1 MNRSSAAS
9 LAVGRWLA
17 VSLLTTA
24 LACATAETNLQ
35 PPDPANDLPPGV
47 SKNPAEFRQHV
58 SAFALSG
65 NVHRRGRPGRCPTC
79 LINISIEAVGDTRLI
94 DPRNGPA
101 QGRAVAHILNL
112 DPTDTEAY
120 YGIQPSSQAEY
131 YLWVDRNPVS
141 GRARWTLL
149 RVPMGAGSVTA
160 GRPRDLRLCR
170 MSEPGEIKT
179 SDADFAENR
188 HPNGC
193 DASLDGDDM
202 KASQAS
208 LVPHRIEALLGHV
221 TAYLFPPT
229 RIGGGW
235 IDCIRGCCT

>member
-1 MNRSSAAS
+1 MSRSSAAS

-24 LACATAETNLQ
+24 IACATAETNLP
-35 PPDPANDLPPGV
+35 PPDAKNDLPDGV
-47 SKNPAEFRQHV
+47 SRNTTEFRQRV
-58 SAFALSG
+58 SSFAPSG
-65 NVHRRGRPGRCPTC
+65 NVHRRGRPGRCAVC

-120 YGIQPSSQAEY
+120 YGIQPSTQAEY
-131 YLWVDRNPVS
+131 YLWVDRSPGS

-149 RVPMGAGSVTA
+149 RVPMDAGIVTA
-160 GRPRDLRLCR
+160 GRPHDLKLCR
-170 MSEPGEIKT
+170 KSDVGEIKT
-179 SDADFAENR
+179 SDADFAEYR
-188 HPNGC
+188 HPAGC
-193 DASLDGDDM
+193 DANVDAEDL

-208 LVPHRIEALLGHV
+208 VLPLRVDALLKHV
-221 TAYLFPPT
+221 TAFLFPPT
-229 RIGGGW
+229 RIQGGW
-235 IDCIRGCCT
+235 IDCARGCCT